1 MNINIRQLLQQGE
14 GISVEFKK
22 AENKLPETLF
32 ETICAF
38 LNRNGGIVL
47 LGVADDKTVEGIKPD
62 IADGLVKNLA
72 NLSNNPQKLSPSFL
86 LESKLINYE
95 GKWLIYIFVPV
106 SSQVHRCNG
115 KVFDRSADGDFELKS
130 DDQVKNMYIRKNTFY
145 SENTIYPFLSESD
158 FVKGL
163 LQRVRKIIKIN
174 RPDHPWNEL
183 SDKDFF
189 STSGLFR
196 KDLTTGNEG
205 FTLAAL
211 LLLGKNEAIQSAL
224 PHYKTDALVRKLN
237 LDRYDDRENIRCN
250 LVEAYDKLM
259 DFVTKHLPDK
269 FYMEGDQRISL
280 REKIFRE
287 IIANMLIHREYTNA
301 FPSTFIIYENRVE
314 TKNANKPHLF
324 GQLFPDTFQPFPKNP
339 YLAQLF
345 TQMGRSEELGTG
357 LRNVFKYSKAYSGSD
372 NVIFIEE
379 DIFMVELPLISN
391 DTGNDT
397 GNDTDRS
404 RKIMDLMKQN
414 SKITVLDI
422 ARNLALSKSTILRE
436 IKDLKEK
443 SKLKRIGK
451 EKDGYWEMP
460 ENQ

>member
-1 MNINIRQLLQQGE
+1 ML
-14 GISVEFKK
+14 GIS
-22 AENKLPETLF
+22 
-32 ETICAF
+32 
-38 LNRNGGIVL
+38 
-47 LGVADDKTVEGIKPD
+47 DDKTVEGINPD
-62 IADGLVKNLA
+62 IAGVLVKNLA

-86 LESKLINYE
+86 LEANLISYE

-130 DDQVKNMYIRKNTFY
+130 DEQVKNMYIRKNTFY
-145 SENTIYPFLSESD
+145 SENTIYPFLSEAD
-158 FVKGL
+158 FVPGL
-163 LQRVRKIIKIN
+163 LLRVRKIIKIN

-183 SDKDFF
+183 SDKDFY

-196 KDLTTGNEG
+196 KDLSTGNEG
-205 FTLAAL
+205 FTLATL
-211 LLLGKNEAIQSAL
+211 LLLGKNETIQSAL
-224 PHYKTDALVRKLN
+224 PHYKIDALVRKQD

-259 DFVTKHLPDK
+259 DFVSKHLPDK

-287 IIANMLIHREYTNA
+287 VIANMLIHREYSNA
-301 FPSTFIIYENRVE
+301 FPASFIIYKNRVE
-314 TKNANKPHLF
+314 TKNANKPHLY

-357 LRNVFKYSKAYSGSD
+357 LRNVFKYSKAYSGND
-372 NVIFIEE
+372 NVIFLEE
-379 DIFMVELPLISN
+379 DIFMVQVPLFSTDTDIDSNIDSNIDSDIVVDNVTDNVTDNVAKKRSNLIVNEIRLNNLISI
-391 DTGNDT
+391 D
-397 GNDTDRS
+397 
-404 RKIMDLMKQN
+404 Q
-414 SKITVLDI
+414 
-422 ARNLALSKSTILRE
+422 LAK
-436 IKDLKEK
+436 
-443 SKLKRIGK
+443 KLKVTRRTIIRDIEKMKNQNLISRIGPDK
-451 EKDGYWEMP
+451 GGHWEIP